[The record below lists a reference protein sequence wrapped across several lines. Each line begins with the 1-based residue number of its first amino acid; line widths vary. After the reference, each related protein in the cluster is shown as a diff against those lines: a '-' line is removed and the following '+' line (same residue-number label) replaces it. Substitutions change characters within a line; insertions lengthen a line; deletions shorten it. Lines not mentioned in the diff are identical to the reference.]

1 MLPAKRVHLDFP
13 NEPQIGE
20 HTIKLEERLD
30 DFNGF
35 DDDQNDDVHTKKQR
49 KRRTL
54 SETSKRDF
62 VCGCGKSYVSYPAIY
77 LHVQRKHNCEWPEN
91 TVIPEKPSSE
101 DKVKRGRPKVR
112 VFNFPVLKL
121 LEGEGSCCRS

>member
-1 MLPAKRVHLDFP
+1 MLPTKKVQLNFP
-13 NEPQIGE
+13 NMEQPDTTFKVE
-20 HTIKLEERLD
+20 DKLD
-30 DFNGF
+30 D
-35 DDDQNDDVHTKKQR
+35 DDDYDSDHNDRPNKKQR

-62 VCGCGKSYVSYPAIY
+62 ICGCGRSYVSYPAIY

-91 TVIPEKPSSE
+91 TVIPEKANDQ

-112 VFNFPVLKL
+112 
-121 LEGEGSCCRS
+121 